1 MLHEW
6 ADDSFFVWVT
16 GEFGVYLRFYRD
28 VEDGSGA
35 LELFCFCGRY
45 GNISVLDKHIDI
57 YVDGGWGRSGC
68 WESYVRF
75 HEIDPHTGIDES
87 ICGLDKAKSENRA
100 LKRHHHIL
108 LILR

>member
-1 MLHEW
+1 M
-6 ADDSFFVWVT
+6 WVT
-16 GEFGVYLRFYRD
+16 EEFGVQLRFYRD

-35 LELFCFCGRY
+35 LELFCLCGRY

-87 ICGLDKAKSENRA
+87 ISGLGKAKSENRA
-100 LKRHHHIL
+100 LKRYHHIL